1 MPTTTNFGWTTPAD
15 TDLVKDG
22 ASAIRTLGNGIDTS
36 MAQLKGGTTGQVLSK
51 TSGTD
56 MAFTWV
62 TQDDANAIQNAIVD
76 AKGDLIAATANDT
89 PARLAVGTNGQVL
102 TADSTTSTGLKWAAA
117 SSGTKSYSL
126 INSGGTSLS
135 GSSTTVSSISGMDNL
150 YIAIIGASCTAADIE
165 IQVQINADSGANY
178 TSAGVSYVW
187 GSTYAAS
194 NYNGGGNYS
203 AGTLIEVGRM
213 SSGASTSTV
222 SAGLWINGANTTG
235 EKFYHSI
242 GGGTATGSN
251 GHRFYHNTGMW
262 ENTATVS
269 SIKIIAS
276 GGTFDAGTVYVWGS
290 A

>member
-1 MPTTTNFGWTTPAD
+1 MTIGRIPSVEGGIQPTIFDATG
-15 TDLVKDG
+15 DLLY
-22 ASAIRTLGNGIDTS
+22 ASA
-36 MAQLKGGTTGQVLSK
+36 A
-51 TSGTD
+51 
-56 MAFTWV
+56 
-62 TQDDANAIQNAIVD
+62 
-76 AKGDLIAATANDT
+76 DT
-89 PARLAVGTNGQVL
+89 PARLAIGSSSQIL
-102 TADSTTSTGLKWAAA
+102 TVSGGVPTWSTPAAT
-117 SSGTKSYSL
+117 TKSYSL
-126 INSGGTSLS
+126 INSGGSSLS
-135 GSSTTVSSISGMDNL
+135 GSATTVSGISGMDSI
-150 YIAIIGASCTAADIE
+150 YVAIIGASCTAADIE

-178 TSAGVSYVW
+178 TSAGVAYVW

-194 NYNGGGNYS
+194 NYNGGGGYS
-203 AGTLIEVGRM
+203 NGTLIEVGRM
-213 SSGASTSTV
+213 SSGAATSTV

-269 SIKIIAS
+269 SIKVIAS